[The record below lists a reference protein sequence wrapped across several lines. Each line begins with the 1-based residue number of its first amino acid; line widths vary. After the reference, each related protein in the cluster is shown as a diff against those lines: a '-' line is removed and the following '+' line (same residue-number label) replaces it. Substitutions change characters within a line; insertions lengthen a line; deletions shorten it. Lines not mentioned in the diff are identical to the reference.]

1 MSIAISKRRRG
12 RGVWPVAA
20 LALAVLL
27 SAPGLAV
34 GADVEDLL
42 WDLSIVPL
50 DGREAP
56 PFTLES
62 LAGKKVSLADF
73 RGKVVLLYFWMTS

>member
-1 MSIAISKRRRG
+1 MIVWAVTAACLVLPLGLLPPIA
-12 RGVWPVAA
+12 A
-20 LALAVLL
+20 
-27 SAPGLAV
+27 
-34 GADVEDLL
+34 GADTEDLL

-56 PFTLES
+56 PFALES